1 MWLTAI
7 VCLHVV
13 AMNQLEGLALHD
25 ALWLTLTTATTVG
38 YGDLSPSTLWGRL
51 ATVILIYGGGINR
64 DLMTSDGHPLTIVR
78 SPSNH
83 LALADGEVFLVS
95 ENHFQR
101 LAVLKDLPD
110 SLWQATIHLLKNYLK
125 IPYPH
130 RRANRIEIHQI
141 NSHPAATSPCA
152 DQLLK
157 TGFEK
162 DGEKLV
168 LWPSA
173 V

>member
-1 MWLTAI
+1 MS
-7 VCLHVV
+7 
-13 AMNQLEGLALHD
+13 GLSGVQFALPD
-25 ALWLTLTTATTVG
+25 ALEMLKKINSAPSSKDDTPVL
-38 YGDLSPSTLWGRL
+38 LSCLDP
-51 ATVILIYGGGINR
+51 ALIYGGGINR

-141 NSHPAATSPCA
+141 NHLPAAAGPFTER
-152 DQLLK
+152 LIK
-157 TGFEK
+157 GGFEK
-162 DGEKLV
+162 EGENLV
-168 LWPSA
+168 LWA
-173 V
+173 DV